1 MPLALLPFASA
12 QDISPST
19 QTADEVVRLDQ
30 FNVTTSI
37 GSYSDTVSDAATKTP
52 IALQDLSSSVQIINA
67 AFISD
72 IRAERLDDLYTY
84 AVGLYRENAGQAN
97 GFNMRGFTM
106 SGALTGTQVD
116 GLPGLTSRFA
126 SPPTADVERLE
137 VIKGAA
143 SVLYGELHP
152 GGLVNIVTKSP
163 QAITSASL
171 TTFVSTY
178 DAPDVG
184 TTRFGTKVSGVETL
198 DLTGPIDSGKHW
210 LYRLIVSGEEINSF
224 RDYSFEHNI
233 YWYPSLTYRLDDRT
247 SVTLKVDITRQ
258 HRQANDGLV
267 VPYNNLDLLP
277 PINVT
282 QTQPNDLETD
292 VGEALGLNLRH
303 ALSESWVLQFNGRS
317 SWHEDKRVAEEYIQG
332 TIVNAVPY
340 QNSTVT
346 RRFRDQYNGR
356 RNNFGD
362 LNVAGTFGPS
372 VFRNN
377 VIFGVDSGKE
387 WNDFNRLAFGPA
399 ITPPVDIYATV
410 PDTTTYPAVGTS
422 PSDPKTTFYNYSEYA
437 ADQFTVAE
445 KLHAS
450 VGLHH
455 YEQATDYR
463 EVYTGKTFHQVVST
477 TIPHFG
483 VLYQSIAALS
493 VYADFARSFTP
504 QVPTAVNASDLPG
517 FSPETGRQW
526 EEGIKVDL
534 FDHRLVTTLATYE
547 IVKHNVVESTGVLLP
562 SGDTIS
568 ALSGEQESKGVEW
581 EADYQPVKYW
591 QIKAGYSYIDA
602 RVNQSVT
609 VSEDGRLLPN
619 VPHNGGNLWTRYNL
633 PDGPLKGLGL
643 GLGEIYVGRRL
654 GYAANVISANPALWL
669 VERSYARTDLAFF
682 YRWAHVDLSLN
693 VQNVLDKIYI
703 EDAFYN
709 SSVVVGDPR
718 KITLA
723 VKVSL

>member
-1 MPLALLPFASA
+1 MAFAFLARVSA
-12 QDISPST
+12 GDVPSPPPPP
-19 QTADEVVRLDQ
+19 DEVVRLEQ

-37 GSYSDTVSDAATKTP
+37 GSYSDPVSDAATKTP

-72 IRAERLDDLYTY
+72 VRAERLDDLYTY

-116 GLPGLTSRFA
+116 GLPGLTTRYA

-137 VIKGAA
+137 IIKGAS

-163 QAITSASL
+163 QEIASASL
-171 TTFVSTY
+171 TTFVTTY
-178 DAPDVG
+178 DAPDVA
-184 TTRFGTKVSGVETL
+184 TTRFGDRVSGVSTL
-198 DLTGPIDSGKHW
+198 DATGPIDAAKHW
-210 LYRLIVSGEEINSF
+210 LYRLIVSGEDIHSF
-224 RDYSFEHNI
+224 RDYYFEHNV
-233 YWYPSLTYRLDDRT
+233 YWYPSLTYRLDGRT
-247 SVTLKVDITRQ
+247 AVTVKLDITRQ

-267 VPYNNLDLLP
+267 VPDNNLDLLP

-292 VGEALGLNLRH
+292 VGEALGLNFRH
-303 ALSESWVLQFNGRS
+303 AFGESWVLQFNGRS

-340 QNSTVT
+340 ENSTVT

-362 LNVAGTFGPS
+362 LNLAGTVGPP
-372 VFRNN
+372 VFRNHL
-377 VIFGVDSGKE
+377 IFGVDTGKE
-387 WNDFNRLAFGPA
+387 WNDFNRYAFGPA
-399 ITPPVDIYATV
+399 ITPPVDIYVTV
-410 PDTTTYPAVGTS
+410 PNTTSYPLVGTS
-422 PSDPKTTFYNYSEYA
+422 ASDPKTTFYNYSEYA
-437 ADQFTVAE
+437 ADQITIAE
-445 KLHAS
+445 KLHAAL
-450 VGLHH
+450 GLHH
-455 YEQATDYR
+455 YEQATDYY

-483 VLYQSIAALS
+483 VLYQPIAALS
-493 VYADFARSFTP
+493 LYADFARSFTP
-504 QVPTAVNASDLPG
+504 QVPTAVNANDLPG
-517 FSPETGRQW
+517 FAPETGRQW
-526 EEGIKVDL
+526 EEGIKIDL
-534 FDHRLVTTLATYE
+534 FDHRLITTVATYD

-568 ALSGEQESKGVEW
+568 ALSGEQESKGLEW

-619 VPHNGGNLWTRYNL
+619 VPHNGGNLWTRYNV
-633 PDGPLKGLGL
+633 PGGPFKGVGLGF
-643 GLGEIYVGRRL
+643 GEIYVGRRL

-669 VERSYARTDLAFF
+669 LERSYARSDLAIF
-682 YRWAHVDLSLN
+682 YSWGHLDLSLN
-693 VQNVLDKIYI
+693 VQNIFDKIYI

-718 KITLA
+718 KLTLA
-723 VKVSL
+723 VKLSL